1 MLRIHNLLGICISV
15 AVTRGRDK
23 DKSTANLKKS
33 SDKCRS
39 KDATTNKTAG
49 GQTASLQP
57 GPDNS
62 SVSWSLFG
70 LPNQVC
76 MHNGGTETNENG
88 RLSSTF
94 YVSTIY
100 Y

>member
-1 MLRIHNLLGICISV
+1 MLRIHNLLGICISA

-33 SDKCRS
+33 AGQKMLLRIRH
-39 KDATTNKTAG
+39 AG

-57 GPDNS
+57 GPDNC

-76 MHNGGTETNENG
+76 MRYGGTETNENG